1 MSFVWPKLLGLLIL
15 VPAIVVL
22 YVSLLR
28 RRARRAADLAAQGFV
43 LTAASER
50 LRRRRHVPYAFF
62 LAALTLLLVALARP
76 QTNLTIP
83 RREGTVVLAFDV
95 SNSMRATDL
104 APTRI
109 DAAKTAANAFVAKQ
123 PDTIKVGVV
132 AFSDGALITQ
142 PPTRDK
148 TAVLKAI
155 GRLKA
160 QGGTSIGAGIFTS
173 LSAIAGK
180 PIAID
185 PAKLAAAT
193 DATELDIPYLG
204 SAAIVLL
211 SDGENT
217 ANPAPLDV
225 AKLASSAGVTIFPIG
240 IGSTAGTVV
249 EIDGF
254 KVATALDE
262 DGLGEIA
269 KVTNGTYFH
278 AEDGASLTKVYKSIN
293 LKWKSETKKNEV
305 TALVTGASVAL
316 LVIGAAFSLLL
327 LGRMV

>member
-1 MSFVWPKLLGLLIL
+1 MV
-15 VPAIVVL
+15 AL
-22 YVSLLR
+22 YLSLLR
-28 RRARRAADLAAQGFV
+28 RRSRRVADLAAQGFV
-43 LTAASER
+43 PSTSSHR
-50 LRRRRHVPYAFF
+50 LRRRRHVPYALF
-62 LAALTLLLVALARP
+62 LIALALLLVALARP

-83 RREGTVVLAFDV
+83 RREGTVILAFDV

-109 DAAKTAANAFVAKQ
+109 EAAKIAARAFVAKQ
-123 PDTIKVGVV
+123 PDSIKIGVV

-148 TAVLKAI
+148 IAVLRAI
-155 GRLKA
+155 GRLKP
-160 QGGTSIGAGIFTS
+160 QGGTSLGAGIFTS

-180 PIAID
+180 PIEID
-185 PAKLAAAT
+185 PAKLATAT
-193 DATELDIPYLG
+193 DATELPIPYLG
-204 SAAIVLL
+204 SGAVVLL

-262 DGLGEIA
+262 AGLGEIA
-269 KVTNGTYFH
+269 KVTNGAYFH
-278 AEDGASLTKVYKSIN
+278 AEDGASLTKVYQSIN

-305 TALVTGASVAL
+305 TGLATGAGIAL
-316 LVIGAAFSLLL
+316 LVVGAALSLLWF
-327 LGRMV
+327 GRMV